1 MLNVNQLWV
10 ISIVKT
16 MIKIQIL
23 ALQKLKLIPK
33 IQKILLKK
41 KRFLLFR
48 FYKIFKKN
56 IVKII
61 FLIINL

>member
-41 KRFLLFR
+41 KRFLLCR